1 MFQFSL
7 LILYMKLNVDSLL
20 SDKNVLRIVAIISV
34 FNLMGYVMLRNFDA
48 VTFFVIIGFLT
59 TYFSKNMI
67 IVLLVSMVSTNF
79 LVASRMVQSSISE
92 GMKGSRKSTRKTT
105 KDDKDPVIKD
115 DSVAT
120 GEMESS
126 GRPGKLDDAATFEA
140 AHENL
145 QHLLGPDAVK
155 KMSSDTQALMAK
167 QQGLQESLESLM
179 PAVTK
184 SMETLNKFG
193 GLGKLESMIGG
204 VNKVLNTI
212 GGIGKR

>member
-1 MFQFSL
+1 
-7 LILYMKLNVDSLL
+7 MKLNLKSLL

-34 FNLMGYVMLRNFDA
+34 MNLMGYVMLRNLDA
-48 VTFFVIIGFLT
+48 VAFFVIVGFLT

-67 IVLLVSMVSTNF
+67 VVLLVAMVSTNF
-79 LVASRMVQSSISE
+79 LVASRMVPSGFKES
-92 GMKGSRKSTRKTT
+92 MKGGRKSTSDAAK
-105 KDDKDPVIKD
+105 KDKDTVED

-120 GEMESS
+120 GELEAT

-145 QHLLGPDAVK
+145 QNLLGPDAIS
-155 KMSSDTQALMAK
+155 KMSADTQALMAK

-179 PAVTK
+179 PAVNQ
-184 SMETLNKFG
+184 SMKTLEKLG
-193 GLGKLESMIGG
+193 GMDKLESMIG
-204 VNKVLNTI
+204 KVSKVMDTF

>member
-1 MFQFSL
+1 
-7 LILYMKLNVDSLL
+7 MKLNVDSLL

-155 KMSSDTQALMAK
+155 KMSADTQALMAK

-179 PAVTK
+179 PAVNK
-184 SMETLNKFG
+184 SMETLDKFG
-193 GLGKLESMIGG
+193 GIDKLESMIG
-204 VNKVLNTI
+204 KVSKVMDTF

>member
-1 MFQFSL
+1 MYMFQFSL

-120 GEMESS
+120 GEMEAT

-145 QHLLGPDAVK
+145 QNLLGPDAVK
-155 KMSSDTQALMAK
+155 KMSADTQALMAK
-167 QQGLQESLESLM
+167 QQGLQESL
-179 PAVTK
+179 
-184 SMETLNKFG
+184 
-193 GLGKLESMIGG
+193 
-204 VNKVLNTI
+204 
-212 GGIGKR
+212 

>member
-1 MFQFSL
+1 
-7 LILYMKLNVDSLL
+7 MKLNVDSLL

-179 PAVTK
+179 PAVNQ

-193 GLGKLESMIGG
+193 GIDKLESMIG
-204 VNKVLNTI
+204 NISNVLNTI

>member
-1 MFQFSL
+1 
-7 LILYMKLNVDSLL
+7 MKLNVDSLL